1 MGYIDN
7 DSNNGEESWFKKM
20 LVLDQSEKE
29 VYLDDPVILQKQSTT
44 IDFVDQIE
52 KIPLNKVFKATD
64 FFWADYDAI
73 WYGSTKL

>member
-1 MGYIDN
+1 M
-7 DSNNGEESWFKKM
+7 
-20 LVLDQSEKE
+20 
-29 VYLDDPVILQKQSTT
+29 QKQSTT

-73 WYGSTKL
+73 WYGSTKFQYGDFEVDGYSKDNDEDRDAYFLQDSFLDTKD